1 MTARCADPFLSH
13 SPNRHSTF
21 LLNEVRTMNS
31 TILTAKAKPK
41 LRRVRVYPRLTLDVR
56 KRLTEYCA
64 RKGLTERDIIEEAI
78 RQYLDGTG
86 DSAKVLAQLERLA
99 LAIDAERE
107 RREGAHREVHRAI
120 EVLSEVFGRFMRLW
134 LFVHAATFERPA
146 TQEAAE
152 AMYEQFAAKVAEY
165 FRRGHRFL
173 HHLPNLDDK
182 RPAETV
188 RNP

>member
-1 MTARCADPFLSH
+1 
-13 SPNRHSTF
+13 
-21 LLNEVRTMNS
+21 MNS

-107 RREGAHREVHRAI
+107 RRDGAHREVHRAI
-120 EVLSEVFGRFMRLW
+120 EVLSEAFGRFLRLW
-134 LFVHAATFERPA
+134 MFVHAATFKQPA

-152 AMYEQFAAKVAEY
+152 SMYEKFAAKIAEY
-165 FRRGHRFL
+165 FQRGHRFL
-173 HHLPNLDDK
+173 HDLPNVDDK
-182 RPAETV
+182 RTTQSV
-188 RNP
+188 RKP

>member
-1 MTARCADPFLSH
+1 
-13 SPNRHSTF
+13 
-21 LLNEVRTMNS
+21 MN
-31 TILTAKAKPK
+31 LTLINAKAMPK
-41 LRRVRVYPRLTLDVR
+41 LRRVRVYPRLTLEIR

-120 EVLSEVFGRFMRLW
+120 EVLSEVFGRFVRLW

-173 HHLPNLDDK
+173 HDLPNLDDK
-182 RPAETV
+182 RPTQSV
-188 RNP
+188 RKP

>member
-1 MTARCADPFLSH
+1 M
-13 SPNRHSTF
+13 HST
-21 LLNEVRTMNS
+21 LLS
-31 TILTAKAKPK
+31 AKAMPK
-41 LRRVRVYPRLTLDVR
+41 LRRVRVYPRLTLEVR

-86 DSAKVLAQLERLA
+86 DSARVQAQLERLA

-120 EVLSEVFGRFMRLW
+120 EVLSEVFGRFVRLW
-134 LFVHAATFERPA
+134 MFVHAATFERPA

-152 AMYEQFAAKVAEY
+152 AMYKTFAAKSLSTSVAATASCTTCPTSMT
-165 FRRGHRFL
+165 RG
-173 HHLPNLDDK
+173 PP
-182 RPAETV
+182 RPFASRE
-188 RNP
+188 RDWLMLSSAPGQE

>member
-1 MTARCADPFLSH
+1 
-13 SPNRHSTF
+13 
-21 LLNEVRTMNS
+21 MNS
-31 TILTAKAKPK
+31 TILTAKAVPK

-78 RQYLDGTG
+78 RQYLDGTA

-120 EVLSEVFGRFMRLW
+120 EVLSEVFGRFVRLW
-134 LFVHAATFERPA
+134 LFVHAANPPYDGVVGAQEKPRAAIEPPQAASGRPRGPHARRWLRRPERPRC
-146 TQEAAE
+146 
-152 AMYEQFAAKVAEY
+152 
-165 FRRGHRFL
+165 RRCRDGLERCGL
-173 HHLPNLDDK
+173 ERQAP
-182 RPAETV
+182 
-188 RNP
+188 